1 MTGIDTKDIG
11 TGRDAMQTIE
21 FFLDRFGGKI
31 KSEAYMAQKSS
42 LPDPRYFHF
51 DDDFVLFLK
60 ESDKEVPY
68 LAVYVSDIDL
78 FQRK

>member
-1 MTGIDTKDIG
+1 
-11 TGRDAMQTIE
+11 
-21 FFLDRFGGKI
+21 
-31 KSEAYMAQKSS
+31 MAQKTS

>member
-1 MTGIDTKDIG
+1 MDDFEIYEEDGDKILTSYTGHDKNVVIPEGIVAIDN
-11 TGRDAMQTIE
+11 
-21 FFLDRFGGKI
+21 
-31 KSEAYMAQKSS
+31 
-42 LPDPRYFHF
+42 F

>member
-1 MTGIDTKDIG
+1 
-11 TGRDAMQTIE
+11 MQTIE
-21 FFLDRFGGKI
+21 FFLDRFWGKV
-31 KSEAYMAQKSS
+31 KSEAYLSADKWV
-42 LPDPRYFHF
+42 DNPRYFHF